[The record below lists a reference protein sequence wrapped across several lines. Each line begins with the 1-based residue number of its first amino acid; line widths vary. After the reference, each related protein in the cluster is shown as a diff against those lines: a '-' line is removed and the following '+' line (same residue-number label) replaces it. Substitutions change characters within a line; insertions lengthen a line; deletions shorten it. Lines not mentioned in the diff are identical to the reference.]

1 MIPDFEVRSKIV
13 KVFNRHNPFE
23 EYSVRIC
30 KIDPYFYEQYEK
42 YIQVEDNERKYIL
55 FKIDIYFSE
64 CSLAVEIDKK
74 DVDRDLIFEVKRQ
87 KALEKKLNCKFIRIN
102 TSNDLDYD
110 LGSMHSFIDEF
121 KNNNIKELED
131 EKLAIISE

>member
-1 MIPDFEVRSKIV
+1 MNTTRIKSKTQNLNCAYANLLNIIYIPMIPDFEVRSKIV

-23 EYSVRIC
+23 EYSVKIY

-42 YIQVEDNERKYIL
+42 YIQVKDNERKYIL

-87 KALEKKLNCKFIRIN
+87 KALEKKLNCKFIRILIQVM
-102 TSNDLDYD
+102 T
-110 LGSMHSFIDEF
+110 
-121 KNNNIKELED
+121 
-131 EKLAIISE
+131 